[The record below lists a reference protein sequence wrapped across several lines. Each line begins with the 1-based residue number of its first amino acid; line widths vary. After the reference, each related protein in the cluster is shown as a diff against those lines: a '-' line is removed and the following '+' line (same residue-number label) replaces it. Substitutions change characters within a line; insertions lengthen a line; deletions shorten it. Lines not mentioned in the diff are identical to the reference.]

1 MEAQLGMDRI
11 TEDPSFVRRLIE
23 GIDVEPAPRPT
34 WLFEKGQLVTVTG
47 RAGKPLGRIVERVA
61 SKSKLQRRERYLVEL
76 AGADIGKQVWFLGKE
91 LEPVAATGATPGG
104 VDESWRGHA
113 PRDRL
118 SPAPPGAGRE
128 SLWQGAVSSRGVE
141 AGLAE
146 KDALSLPVGP
156 RQRPA
161 SDTFTNVLPMRLP
174 MPASKPPTTRVRH
187 DPRKWI
193 LKALESGKPDGM
205 LTSEIM
211 ASAASLSGSKIPAFS
226 IYSALRTL
234 KKRKE
239 VSVTRRGR
247 ELVFTLMT
255 TAKPEPMA
263 AAVQPSAQT
272 PAADSAA
279 QSPTVVTPVPQSPS
293 AAAPVLPTPGASTP
307 APIASVA
314 QPPLHKLV
322 PGEALILH
330 IGEEH
335 VDTAT
340 NVHGKIVL
348 ERHKRP

>member
-1 MEAQLGMDRI
+1 
-11 TEDPSFVRRLIE
+11 
-23 GIDVEPAPRPT
+23 
-34 WLFEKGQLVTVTG
+34 
-47 RAGKPLGRIVERVA
+47 
-61 SKSKLQRRERYLVEL
+61 
-76 AGADIGKQVWFLGKE
+76 
-91 LEPVAATGATPGG
+91 
-104 VDESWRGHA
+104 
-113 PRDRL
+113 
-118 SPAPPGAGRE
+118 
-128 SLWQGAVSSRGVE
+128 
-141 AGLAE
+141 
-146 KDALSLPVGP
+146 
-156 RQRPA
+156 
-161 SDTFTNVLPMRLP
+161 

-193 LKALESGKPDGM
+193 LKALEAGKPDGM

-239 VSVTRRGR
+239 VSVTKRGR
-247 ELVFTLMT
+247 ELVFQFVT
-255 TAKPEPMA
+255 TAKPEPKA
-263 AAVQPSAQT
+263 EAVQPGAQ
-272 PAADSAA
+272 PPFADVAA
-279 QSPTVVTPVPQSPS
+279 QSPGPMTPAQQSPS
-293 AAAPVLPTPGASTP
+293 AAAPVLQSPGAATP